1 MAAVNYNGLMTPILS
16 VGTDGIKASTE
27 ALYGPYASVDE
38 AYQTITDTL
47 QGTPIP
53 IGLTVGIATGS
64 SITEYW
70 FNGGTEKANL
80 VPKITGGS
88 GGYSIFTINGVTSDT
103 NTFLNQTFGTAQV
116 GDHVVD
122 TLNGGVYIMYAQGQ
136 WVKLN
141 GTILTDSAPTIS
153 RITNAHVLSYK

>member
-16 VGTDGIKASTE
+16 MGTDGIKASTE
-27 ALYGPYASVDE
+27 ALYGPYESVDE
-38 AYQTITDTL
+38 AYQTITVTL

-53 IGLTVGIATGS
+53 IGLTVGIVTGL

-70 FNGGTEKANL
+70 FNGGTDKVNL
-80 VPKITGGS
+80 VPKISGS
-88 GGYSIFTINGVTSDT
+88 GSYNIFTINGVTSDT
-103 NTFLNQTFGTAQV
+103 TTFLNETFSIAQV

-122 TLNGGVYIMYAQGQ
+122 TLNGGVYIMYAQGK

-141 GTILTDSAPTIS
+141 GTILTDSAPTVS